1 MFSWRGRSLVTRLGL
16 TVAIAALAAPAAN
29 AKVIAGYSD
38 VPSHLRGKPV
48 FIAGYSDVPSQF
60 RGKAAF
66 VPGVT
71 DFPSRLVGEPRSEFI
86 PGVTDVPSRIVGAQ
100 NVAKGEYGM
109 PRAMPSDYATAG
121 VALDG
126 ETARATGRGQR
137 PLAPRGGNAVVASS
151 DRFDWADAG
160 IGAGVG
166 GAVLLLAAAA
176 ALAARQ
182 QRERLVQA

>member
-1 MFSWRGRSLVTRLGL
+1 MSNRRGRLLVKRLGL
-16 TVAIAALAAPAAN
+16 AVAVAALAAPAAN
-29 AKVIAGYSD
+29 AKIIPGYSD

-48 FIAGYSDVPSQF
+48 FIAGYSDVPSQL

-86 PGVTDVPSRIVGAQ
+86 PGVTDVPSRIVGVQ
-100 NVAKGEYGM
+100 NVQKGEYGM
-109 PRAMPSDYATAG
+109 PRAMPSDYANAG
-121 VALDG
+121 VAVG
-126 ETARATGRGQR
+126 ETARATGRGMR
-137 PLAPRGGNAVVASS
+137 PLPPQGSVARSS
-151 DRFDWADAG
+151 ERFDWADAG
-160 IGAGVG
+160 VGAGVG

-182 QRERLVQA
+182 QRTKLAHA